1 MSGTFD
7 RLKGALADRY
17 ALERELGA
25 GAMATVFLAHDV
37 RHNRKVAIKILLPEI
52 AGLIG
57 AERFLKEI
65 ETTANLHHPNVLP
78 LFDSG
83 RIDGTVFYV
92 MPYVAGESLR
102 DRLIRETQLPVAD
115 AIRIAVEIAE
125 GLDYAHRHGV
135 IHRDVKPDNVL
146 FHDGRALVADFGI
159 ALAGSRDDGAT
170 RITKTGM
177 SLGTPQY
184 MSPEQAAGEQ
194 GLDARS
200 DVYALGSVMYEMLV
214 GEPPF
219 SGPTAHAIL
228 SRVMTE
234 EAIPVAQQRKTVPA
248 HVDAAVS
255 HALEKLPADRFQ
267 TAREFAEALRGAA
280 FATDRRRRQPA
291 AAYRG
296 PLLWALAGLSVLAL
310 AWVGT
315 RGARTRLPPAG
326 PVRFGVDLDS
336 GTEPTF
342 TPIVKLS
349 ADGRNIFLTA
359 NVNRHEEIIHRP
371 LGQMQTRTIAG
382 AGLGDVGTGNNRPFL
397 SPDGRW
403 IAFAAQGRL
412 RKVPVEGG
420 AAVDLAPA
428 EWAGG
433 TWGRNGRIIYT
444 LSYNTGLSL
453 VSEGGGDARV
463 LTTPDTTKGE
473 LGHWWPQIL
482 PDGDHVLFT
491 AYRTP
496 IERATIEVLS
506 IKTGERK
513 ILVTGGVYGLYVP
526 TGHLLFAVGETIR
539 AAPFDLKQLTVTGP
553 AIPVV
558 DSVAMNPSDGA
569 AAFDVSE
576 NGTLAYL
583 PVSSYVTETE
593 VMLVDRRGHETLALP
608 GTDRYQHPRLS
619 PDGSRIAVDIR
630 SANSL
635 GDVWVFQIGRPT
647 GIRLT
652 SEGGR
657 DWAAE
662 WTPDGRELIYI
673 SERPYYDLYRRA
685 ADASRPAAPVLTGG
699 NDHYTGT
706 VSQDG
711 RLIAFGLSIAGA
723 SEIWTVQLH
732 GDPAPTRYFA
742 NGFFLSHPSLSPD
755 GRWMAYDSDE
765 SGRVEVY
772 VQSFPDPTIRRWKVS
787 PASGSEPLWTRGGR
801 ELVYRKGDSVMAV
814 SMNLQNGSSAQPV
827 ALFGGPYPDSPGWT
841 RPGSYDVSGDGE
853 RFLLL
858 KLPPERTRPRIN
870 VVLNWFDELRAKAPG

>member
-1 MSGTFD
+1 MSATFE
-7 RLKGALADRY
+7 RLKSVLADRY
-17 ALERELGA
+17 AIERELGA

-37 RHNRKVAIKILLPEI
+37 RHNRKVALKVLRPEI

-65 ETTANLHHPNVLP
+65 ETTANLHHPNILP

-83 RIDGTVFYV
+83 QIDGTVFYV
-92 MPYVAGESLR
+92 MPYVAGETLR
-102 DRLIRETQLPVAD
+102 KRLIRETQLPVDD
-115 AIRIAVEIAE
+115 AVRIAIEIAE

-135 IHRDVKPDNVL
+135 IQRDVKPDNVL

-177 SLGTPQY
+177 SLGTPEY

-200 DVYALGSVMYEMLV
+200 DVYALGSVVYEMLV

-219 SGPTAHAIL
+219 SGPTAQVIL

-234 EAIPVAQQRKTVPA
+234 EPIPVALQRKTVPA
-248 HVDAAVS
+248 SVDAAVGR
-255 HALEKLPADRFQ
+255 ALEKLPADRFQ
-267 TAREFAEALRGAA
+267 TAGQFAEALRGAA
-280 FATDRRRRQPA
+280 PGTDRRRKQLSASRSA
-291 AAYRG
+291 M
-296 PLLWALAGLSVLAL
+296 LLWALAAASVIAV

-315 RGARTRLPPAG
+315 RSSRTALPSSG
-326 PVRFGVDLDS
+326 PVRFGVDLDP

-349 ADGRNIFLTA
+349 ADGRNVFLTA
-359 NVNRHEEIIHRP
+359 NVKRHEEIIHRP

-403 IAFAAQGRL
+403 IAFAAEGRL

-433 TWGRNGRIIYT
+433 TWGRNGRIVYT

-453 VSEGGGDARV
+453 VSEGGGDARF
-463 LTTPDTTKGE
+463 LTTADTSKGE

-513 ILVTGGVYGLYVP
+513 VLVTGGVYGLYVR

-539 AAPFDLKQLTVTGP
+539 DRKSTRL
-553 AIPVV
+553 
-558 DSVAMNPSDGA
+558 N
-569 AAFDVSE
+569 
-576 NGTLAYL
+576 
-583 PVSSYVTETE
+583 SS
-593 VMLVDRRGHETLALP
+593 H
-608 GTDRYQHPRLS
+608 
-619 PDGSRIAVDIR
+619 
-630 SANSL
+630 
-635 GDVWVFQIGRPT
+635 
-647 GIRLT
+647 
-652 SEGGR
+652 
-657 DWAAE
+657 
-662 WTPDGRELIYI
+662 
-673 SERPYYDLYRRA
+673 
-685 ADASRPAAPVLTGG
+685 
-699 NDHYTGT
+699 
-706 VSQDG
+706 
-711 RLIAFGLSIAGA
+711 
-723 SEIWTVQLH
+723 
-732 GDPAPTRYFA
+732 
-742 NGFFLSHPSLSPD
+742 
-755 GRWMAYDSDE
+755 
-765 SGRVEVY
+765 
-772 VQSFPDPTIRRWKVS
+772 
-787 PASGSEPLWTRGGR
+787 
-801 ELVYRKGDSVMAV
+801 
-814 SMNLQNGSSAQPV
+814 
-827 ALFGGPYPDSPGWT
+827 
-841 RPGSYDVSGDGE
+841 
-853 RFLLL
+853 
-858 KLPPERTRPRIN
+858 
-870 VVLNWFDELRAKAPG
+870 